1 MGFELVLPVEPRFMA
16 SAVAVDDW
24 AAEGSLVLVFEHV
37 PLELEFSFEV
47 CLDLASGPG
56 AHEARVVFSGVLPEP
71 VLLRSALLDRGEED
85 KVIILGW

>member
-47 CLDLASGPG
+47 Y
-56 AHEARVVFSGVLPEP
+56 EQK
-71 VLLRSALLDRGEED
+71 SAQYNSIKD
-85 KVIILGW
+85 VWCA

>member
-56 AHEARVVFSGVLPEP
+56 AHEARVVFSGVPVGSGWNHLLPP
-71 VLLRSALLDRGEED
+71 AKLMGSFLRTS
-85 KVIILGW
+85 